1 MTFMNSIRVSYFVPR
16 TQLQVSREARP
27 SALDGGPKAQK
38 PVEFIRKGTDFHFSD
53 LPSWMGVQF
62 VECSARGQVTE
73 IGKEEKGGAEI
84 QEVRDWVEG
93 LCY

>member
-1 MTFMNSIRVSYFVPR
+1 M
-16 TQLQVSREARP
+16 SREAKP

-38 PVEFIRKGTDFHFSD
+38 PIEFVKKGKDFSFAD

-62 VECSARGQVTE
+62 VECSARGKGAE
-73 IGKEEKGGAEI
+73 EEKDVAFI
-84 QEVRDWVEG
+84 KDVQEWIDG